1 MNLSEEKLRIIQ
13 QLALVNDEQLL
24 KEIGAMLNESKDSIV
39 AYDID
44 GSPLTK
50 NKLISQIE
58 AAESRIDNGHFL
70 TQDEVEKEVRSWL

>member
-1 MNLSEEKLRIIQ
+1 
-13 QLALVNDEQLL
+13 
-24 KEIGAMLNESKDSIV
+24 MLNESKDSIV